1 MISEKHLRVC
11 LQDWKKTT
19 FLLVPP
25 LKLFIH
31 SMIFLSSI
39 YHNSCSKILKFD
51 RLCVYNNNPLVLCTK
66 NNPRNIQVKC
76 DEIYIFD
83 DQNERKR
90 IQERRFFIFVIGL
103 FCDVWWKHKWKW
115 RKMRNHL
122 YSHASEISKIS
133 DLDTVTM

>member
-11 LQDWKKTT
+11 LQDWKKLL

-39 YHNSCSKILKFD
+39 YHNSCSKILIFD

-76 DEIYIFD
+76 DEKYIFWWL
-83 DQNERKR
+83 ERKKTNSR
-90 IQERRFFIFVIGL
+90 KKIFHICNWAVL
-103 FCDVWWKHKWKW
+103 WRLMKAQVKMKNDKKSPVFTHVW
-115 RKMRNHL
+115 NF
-122 YSHASEISKIS
+122 
-133 DLDTVTM
+133 